1 MEPDQGTMI
10 IFQLNILKQLLLNY
24 VYAFITN
31 IFIVFDL
38 EIVYFVVKYSLTL
51 SLLIF

>member
-1 MEPDQGTMI
+1 MI

-38 EIVYFVVKYSLTL
+38 EIVYLP
-51 SLLIF
+51 SLLLNIL